1 MILSAAVKSII
12 TCFAIYSQ
20 LPLKSDL
27 YSTVKQISQ
36 DYFSARKVFKKYI
49 PAHYFCWSEG
59 TK

>member
-12 TCFAIYSQ
+12 TCFAKYSQ

-36 DYFSARKVFKKYI
+36 DYFSARKVFKDI
-49 PAHYFCWSEG
+49 PGHYV
-59 TK
+59 